1 MEAIFQRLLGLIQS
15 QQKTIKELADKI
27 EKLESIGGGGT
38 ASIEDYVSGTN
49 YERNTLIVDTNTE
62 TVYRVLQQ
70 YKSINVDEDI
80 SNGYLKLVGFESQIV
95 TYDHNPTQEEIDAIP
110 EDALVAV
117 YSATDTP
124 YMPDQQS

>member
-70 YKSINVDEDI
+70 YKSVNVDEDI